1 MEHPS
6 TEIAIEIAQLGLV
19 GLASPL
25 LVGLIRRMK
34 ARFQGRRGP
43 SVLQPYRDLRKLF
56 SKEVVVSENSSWI
69 FRFTPYLLATTML
82 VSALIVPVLAA
93 TGAFSFLGNIIV
105 LMYLFLLGTFFL
117 ALAGLDAGSAFGGMG
132 SSREVAIAA
141 LAAPYLATAPA
152 LLICALLVTVS
163 FYVMAPVAESNPL
176 PTADALPLAFAG
188 VLVGF
193 FIMVNRRRAVTQ
205 ILGFLMLENGIFQ
218 LALLATYGV
227 PFLVEMGVFL
237 DVLVAV
243 LIMEVFIY
251 HIKDNFDSIDVGEL
265 GKLKE

>member
-1 MEHPS
+1 IVRIRLEGQVRAFAWQS
-6 TEIAIEIAQLGLV
+6 
-19 GLASPL
+19 
-25 LVGLIRRMK
+25 LI
-34 ARFQGRRGP
+34 
-43 SVLQPYRDLRKLF
+43 
-56 SKEVVVSENSSWI
+56 
-69 FRFTPYLLATTML
+69 
-82 VSALIVPVLAA
+82 LAA
-93 TGAFSFLGNIIV
+93 LSMLIAVYSGSLELFGVGIALFAVKVV
-105 LMYLFLLGTFFL
+105 LIPRVLDR
-117 ALAGLDAGSAFGGMG
+117 AVAKIGL
-132 SSREVAIAA
+132 SRV
-141 LAAPYLATAPA
+141 AAPYLATAPA

-243 LIMEVFIY
+243 LIMEVL
-251 HIKDNFDSIDVGEL
+251 SITSRTTSTPSMSANWGN
-265 GKLKE
+265 